1 MWWTRFFRLFAQQNK
16 ITLGGTV
23 YTGNTYYSSTTITD
37 IPSTDI
43 WLDDMVSILSGI
55 TTNVTDPNHTLSYYL
70 INDNNT
76 PTGLQIDQPNCIVI
90 QGPCGTGQEVCD
102 CPLGIPMM
110 TVSELCVSYTSSTTT
125 TGTTINKA
133 IGEYWL

>member
-1 MWWTRFFRLFAQQNK
+1 MDATLECGGLAFSGATWQNK

-90 QGPCGTGQEVCD
+90 QGPCGTGESVVLQ
-102 CPLGIPMM
+102 GMNMM
-110 TVSELCVSYTSSTTT
+110 L
-125 TGTTINKA
+125 
-133 IGEYWL
+133 